1 MRFAPIFMA
10 GLAAASAITGKR
22 DNAAVGSEQE
32 NAACK

>member
-22 DNAAVGSEQE
+22 STAAVGSEQE
-32 NAACK
+32 KASSK